1 MAGIFAVFKR
11 KQIKE
16 SIKEKLKECAYKIK
30 HRGPIKTV
38 NFERFPI
45 YLVFHQKIRNVYE
58 NHPFNLYLDEAKG
71 RFIAIDGH
79 IYNIDDIA
87 HDYYESSEIS
97 ENGHHDLKV
106 ILDAYKKIES
116 EIFKKTIGTF
126 SGVMYDGKELIG
138 FKDNVGAKP
147 LYYCNTNDFFVL
159 SSELK
164 ALTPLGSYI
173 RPIAPGHVITS
184 KIMLKKFYKYPRFI
198 TNYNLS
204 RRMVKKIALKLN
216 SLVKIAVLDNIKP
229 DEHINVLLSGGI
241 DSTIIT
247 HNAKEVIDNLHAYT
261 VGVKGSRDVEY
272 AKKFAKLNDL
282 EHTILNISLND
293 MLRILPEVIY
303 ALETYDAALIRSS
316 IPMFMI
322 SQKIKIEKNP
332 EVILTG
338 EGGDELF
345 GGYEYLQNYQ
355 SHISF
360 NDELKN
366 LLQIEHKTGL
376 QRVDR
381 IPYHFSIEARAP
393 LFDSRLV
400 AYSFKIPPELKIFRK
415 ENYGI
420 VEKWI
425 LRKAFE
431 NEIPAEFI
439 WRKKQK
445 FSDGAG
451 SQFLIRNYLEDKI
464 SDEEFE
470 AEKKISPNIILRS
483 KEELYYWRIFESKFN
498 PHEDTLSELGTTKI
512 YEI

>member
-1 MAGIFAVFKR
+1 MAGIFAVFK
-11 KQIKE
+11 KKPLKE
-16 SIKEKLKECAYKIK
+16 SVREKLHKCALKIK
-30 HRGPIKTV
+30 HRGPIKTLK
-38 NFERFPI
+38 FDRFPVNMI
-45 YLVFHQKIRNVYE
+45 FHQKVKNL
-58 NHPFNLYLDEAKG
+58 NDNNPLNLYLDNLNSS
-71 RFIAIDGH
+71 FIAIDGH
-79 IYNIDDIA
+79 IYNLDDIA
-87 HDYYESSEIS
+87 HDFYESNEIS
-97 ENGHHDLKV
+97 KNNQNNLKV
-106 ILDAYKKIES
+106 ILDGYNEIKS

-126 SGVMYDGKELIG
+126 SGVLYNGNEMVG
-138 FKDNVGAKP
+138 FKDRVGAKP
-147 LYYCNTNDFFVL
+147 LYYCHTNDFFAL

-164 ALTPLGSYI
+164 ALTPLGGYI
-173 RPIAPGHVITS
+173 RPVSPGHVITS
-184 KIMLKKFYKYPRFI
+184 KKELKKFYSYPRFI
-198 TNYNLS
+198 TNYKLS
-204 RRMVKKIALKLN
+204 SRIVKKIALKLN
-216 SLVKIAVLDNIKP
+216 CLVKIAVLDNIKP

-247 HNAKEVIDNLHAYT
+247 HNAKEIIDHLHAYT

-282 EHTILNISLND
+282 EHTILKITLSD
-293 MLRILPEVIY
+293 MLKILPEVIY
-303 ALETYDAALIRSS
+303 ALETFDAALIRSS

-322 SQKIKIEKNP
+322 SQKIKSEKNP

-345 GGYEYLQNYQ
+345 GGYEYLQNFQ
-355 SHISF
+355 STSSF
-360 NDELKN
+360 HNEIKS
-366 LLQIEHKTGL
+366 LLEIEHKTGL

-400 AYSFKIPPELKIFRK
+400 DYSFKIPPELKIFRRK
-415 ENYGI
+415 NYGM

-431 NEIPAEFI
+431 KEIPSEFI

-470 AEKKISPNIILRS
+470 NEKQISPGITLRS
-483 KEELYYWRIFESKFN
+483 KEELYYWRIFESKFH
-498 PHEDTLSELGTTKI
+498 PHKDTLSELGITGT